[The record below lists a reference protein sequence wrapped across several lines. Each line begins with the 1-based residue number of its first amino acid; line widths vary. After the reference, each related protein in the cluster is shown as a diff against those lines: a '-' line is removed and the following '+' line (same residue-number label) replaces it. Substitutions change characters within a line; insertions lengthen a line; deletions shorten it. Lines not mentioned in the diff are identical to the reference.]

1 MFFPTLIAACLNF
14 FSATGITEDPD
25 RNALYIQPLGPLA
38 TWGARMP
45 IQWSITYER
54 IFSGNMSWN
63 LQPSIIRGQSSDDHK
78 GEDATQRGGGLAISF
93 KKYPLRDSA
102 EAIYIGPKLEVLHA
116 SYDSPSWVERQEY
129 TTPYGPKPRTF
140 PARSATVTDT
150 RLMLMLGYRSKWEY
164 FCAYLDAGVGVGKA
178 SLTGDPSV
186 FPDSYRD
193 YTSQSFRYDFDFG
206 MGIPF

>member
-1 MFFPTLIAACLNF
+1 MLLQTMIAACLNF
-14 FSATGITEDPD
+14 LGTADIPGDPD
-25 RNALYIQPLGPLA
+25 RNAVYIQPLGPLA

-63 LQPSIIRGQSSDDHK
+63 LQPSIIRGQSSDDHH
-78 GEDATQRGGGLAISF
+78 GEDADQRGGGLAISF

-102 EAIYIGPKLEVLHA
+102 EAFYIGPKLEVFHA
-116 SYDSPSWVERQEY
+116 SYESPSYQRNVSLAKQK
-129 TTPYGPKPRTF
+129 PKKM
-140 PARSATVTDT
+140 PARSATVTET
-150 RLMLMLGYRSKWEY
+150 RLMLMLGYRSKWDY

-178 SLTGDPSV
+178 SLEGDLSV
-186 FPDSYRD
+186 FPDSYRE
-193 YTSQSFRYDFDFG
+193 YTSESFRYDFDFG

>member
-1 MFFPTLIAACLNF
+1 MLLQTLIAAFLNLLGT
-14 FSATGITEDPD
+14 ADPD

-54 IFSGNMSWN
+54 FFSGNMSWN
-63 LQPSIIRGQSSDDHK
+63 LQPSIIHGQSSDDLQ
-78 GEDATQRGGGLAISF
+78 GEDADQRGGGLAISF

-102 EAIYIGPKLEVLHA
+102 EAFYIGPKLEVIHA

-129 TTPYGPKPRTF
+129 RTEYGPKPQTY
-140 PARSATVTDT
+140 PARSATVTET

-178 SLTGDPSV
+178 SLEGDLSV
-186 FPDSYRD
+186 FPASYRD
-193 YTSQSFRYDFDFG
+193 YTSESFRYDFDFG